1 MSLSHFAVPLGVWI
15 VGAIC
20 VAAVVAEL
28 LVQPRSGARPKV
40 FGSVILALF
49 LAICV
54 FLLTGRPVTSAVTSI
69 ALLLTLT
76 IVSNVKYSVLKEPLL
91 AVDFAVLERLVKH
104 PQFFVPYLGTLRA
117 LVITLALVG
126 ALLLALTFET
136 PTSGALGEL
145 HWRLIIAFGMFAA
158 GISAFY
164 LLRFPLVTSL
174 QRLEPS
180 FDAVTDSK
188 RFGLFGNILLNAAL
202 LVAGT
207 PNRVKPTDYARL
219 LPRSKSA
226 GLPHIVAVQIE
237 SFFDVRRMEPSID
250 AALLKNFN
258 SIRRD
263 AQFSG
268 RLRVPG
274 WGAYTQRT
282 EFGFLTGVQG
292 EALGV
297 DRQDPYLR
305 YARREQWSIAQGLR
319 AMGYKTI
326 CIHPFA
332 SSFFGRDQVIPRL
345 GFDVFLDERDFPGA
359 ARVASYVGDQAIAA
373 RILKELEQDD
383 RPKFIFAIT
392 VENHGHWRSDRL
404 PESDLEMI
412 RGFVPEL
419 PRAFLCYLRHVA
431 NADAMIGM
439 LRDGLKGKNAVL
451 CGFGDHLPSFPKLF
465 AERGFDDSRTDY
477 FVWSSR
483 HTRES
488 VEDVAVEDLA
498 ARVID
503 AAGLQ
508 LLTAGQAEANS
519 LAVAGLR

>member
-1 MSLSHFAVPLGVWI
+1 MLQSHFAVPLGAWI
-15 VGAIC
+15 VGAVC
-20 VAAVVAEL
+20 VAAVVAEML
-28 LVQPRSGARPKV
+28 AQPRSGGRPKV
-40 FGSVILALF
+40 LGSIILAAF
-49 LAICV
+49 LVSCV

-76 IVSNVKYSVLKEPLL
+76 IVSNVKFAVLKEPLL
-91 AVDFAVLERLVKH
+91 AVDFAVLERLIKH

-117 LVITLALVG
+117 FLIAFALVG
-126 ALLLALTFET
+126 ALLVAFTFER
-136 PTSGALGEL
+136 PASGALGEL
-145 HWRLIIAFGMFAA
+145 HWRLVIAFGMIAA
-158 GISAFY
+158 GISGFY
-164 LLRFPLVTSL
+164 LLRSPLVMSL
-174 QRLEPS
+174 QRLKPS
-180 FDAVTDSK
+180 FNAVTDTK
-188 RFGLFGNILLNAAL
+188 RFGLFGNLLLNAAL
-202 LVAGT
+202 LVAGS
-207 PNRVKPTDYARL
+207 PNRAQSTDYARL

-226 GLPHIVAVQIE
+226 GLPHIVAVQVE

-263 AQFSG
+263 ALFSG
-268 RLRVPG
+268 RLQVPG

-292 EALGV
+292 DALGV

-319 AMGYKTI
+319 ALGYQTI

-332 SSFFGRDQVIPRL
+332 SSFFGRDRVIPKL
-345 GFDVFLDERDFPGA
+345 GFDLFLDETDFPGA
-359 ARVASYVGDQAIAA
+359 ARVASYVADQAIAA
-373 RILKELEQDD
+373 RILSELEQDD

-404 PESDLEMI
+404 PESELESI

-439 LRDGLKGKNAVL
+439 LRDGLNGKNAVL
-451 CGFGDHLPSFPKLF
+451 CAFGDHLPSFPKLF

-483 HTRES
+483 HGRES
-488 VEDVAVEDLA
+488 VADIAVEDLA
-498 ARVID
+498 AKVID
-503 AAGLQ
+503 AADLQ
-508 LLTAGQAEANS
+508 LLTADQTEANS